1 MEEAAIGGHRDAR
14 FNLGNH
20 EGIRG
25 NYVKAMKHKLIA
37 AKLGDDNALEQMKK
51 LMETGLLVSKED
63 FKELMEQGLIV
74 SKEDYEAALRG
85 HKAAL
90 DATKSEQRDAAEK
103 YYRFLLHDK

>member
-51 LMETGLLVSKED
+51 LMEQGLLVSKED

-85 HKAAL
+85 HQATV
-90 DATKSEQRDAAEK
+90 DATKSQKRTEGEAYFANNAGN
-103 YYRFLLHDK
+103 